1 MLALS
6 RKKGE
11 ALMINN
17 DIEITILEIKG
28 EQVKIGISAPKEV
41 PVYRKEVYI
50 QIQEAN
56 KAASDIA
63 GVEQLA
69 NLLKKYKYRLPCFAK
84 NVYSFYKHFFFPDRY
99 RLQKEFL
106 IPLYT

>member
-56 KAASDIA
+56 KASVDADGMEA
-63 GVEQLA
+63 LK
-69 NLLKKYKYRLPCFAK
+69 NLFG
-84 NVYSFYKHFFFPDRY
+84 
-99 RLQKEFL
+99 
-106 IPLYT
+106 